1 MVIYKNMNKNSE
13 KIKFNIIA
21 IGDRNVGKTTII
33 HRYITNEF
41 SQETVCT
48 SGYIENIKKLTMK
61 DDEKILLN
69 LVDTSGQEQYKSLA
83 FQYVKNIST
92 VLFVFDLSDKKSFNN
107 IKQWIQFFNDNASDI
122 NIPKYLIGN
131 KKDLEKEVNEDMIDI
146 FLEENKGFIY
156 KETSAKE
163 SYIEINDLFQEIA
176 ENLYDMYKTNK
187 DFKEK
192 HFKKMKLN
200 KEEGDKGGC
209 C

>member
-1 MVIYKNMNKNSE
+1 MDKNSE

-21 IGDRNVGKTTII
+21 IGDRDVGKTAII
-33 HRYITNEF
+33 QRYITNVF
-41 SQETVCT
+41 SQETLST
-48 SGYIENIKKLTMK
+48 TGYMENIKQLTMK
-61 DDEKILLN
+61 DNKKIFIN
-69 LVDTSGQEQYKSLA
+69 LVDTAGQEQYKSLA
-83 FQYVKNIST
+83 FQSVKNIST
-92 VLFVFDLSDKKSFNN
+92 VLFVFNLSDKKTFNN

-131 KKDLEKEVNEDMIDI
+131 KKDLEKEVTEDMIDI

-163 SYIEINDLFQEIA
+163 SNIEINDLFQEIA
-176 ENLYDMYKTNK
+176 EKLYDMYKTNK
-187 DFKEK
+187 EFKEK

-200 KEEGDKGGC
+200 KEKGEKGGC

>member
-1 MVIYKNMNKNSE
+1 MKENK
-13 KIKFNIIA
+13 
-21 IGDRNVGKTTII
+21 TI
-33 HRYITNEF
+33 T
-41 SQETVCT
+41 
-48 SGYIENIKKLTMK
+48 
-61 DDEKILLN
+61 LN
-69 LVDTSGQEQYKSLA
+69 LVDTAGQEQYKSLA
-83 FQYVKNIST
+83 FQSVKNIST
-92 VLFVFDLSDKKSFNN
+92 VLFVFDLSDKKTFNN

-176 ENLYDMYKTNK
+176 EKLYDMNKENQYFKTSKN
-187 DFKEK
+187 
-192 HFKKMKLN
+192 KKMKLDRKKGN
-200 KEEGDKGGC
+200 KGGC